1 VDDVATKRSIWPT
14 AELSSF
20 QSSRREDE
28 AVRIPRRRK
37 RFVPA
42 VRLPILLLLTWLLL
56 PSCQKKQ
63 AGAAPEEMPAQSL
76 VPNENAAATGTGAG
90 TLTLPTGF
98 GKRTG
103 DLDEMVKGRSIR
115 ALVIVNPIGFFYSG
129 GKPEGIQYEALEEFE
144 KFVNQ
149 KLNTGKLPVK
159 VVFLPMRP
167 DQLEAALNQGLGDMI
182 AQGVAITPQREQR
195 VAFSTPVQK
204 DVTQVVVTGSALAN
218 VSSFDGLAGKAI
230 YVNPLTTYYDNLKSV
245 SDAQRKAGKAPL
257 DIRAADKNLFDDDL
271 IEMVNAGLIP
281 ATVTNRGRADLWAQV
296 LPNVKSHP
304 DLIVASGGQ
313 TAWVMRKNN
322 PQFKQL
328 VDEFVESHAVGTSF
342 GNTLLRRYLQNTKWI
357 KNSTSTE
364 EMQKFSAYEG
374 LFKKYAGEYNF
385 DYLMVAAQGYQESL
399 LDQDK
404 KSRVG
409 AVGIMQV
416 IPKLAAA
423 NPIDIP
429 NVSNADGN
437 IQAGCKML
445 RNITDTYFNDP
456 GINPLNKTL
465 FTFASYNAG
474 PNKIV
479 ALRKKAQDD
488 GLDPNKWFGNVELEV
503 AKAVGEETVNY
514 VGNIYKYYVAYKL
527 TVEQKQHK
535 AAMLANN
542 LAARATKICIFGV
555 LLCRGGD
562 GR

>member
-1 VDDVATKRSIWPT
+1 LGVDHVATKGCIWPA
-14 AELSSF
+14 AELGRF
-20 QSSRREDE
+20 QSSRREDR
-28 AVRIPRRRK
+28 AAHIPRSRK
-37 RFVPA
+37 PSVLAPA
-42 VRLPILLLLTWLLL
+42 LLILLWLAWLFL
-56 PSCQKKQ
+56 ASCQKKQ
-63 AGAAPEEMPAQSL
+63 TGATHQQRPEECL
-76 VPNENAAATGTGAG
+76 VPSENAASSGTMAGA
-90 TLTLPTGF
+90 LTLPTGF

-103 DLDEMVKGRSIR
+103 DLDEMVKQRSIR
-115 ALVIVNPIGFFYSG
+115 ALVIVNPIGFFYAQ
-129 GKPEGIQYEALEEFE
+129 GKPEGIQYEALQEFE
-144 KFVNQ
+144 KFANQ

-167 DQLEAALNQGLGDMI
+167 DQLEAALSQGLGDVI
-182 AQGVAITPQREQR
+182 AQGIVITPERERR
-195 VAFSTPVQK
+195 VAFSSPIEN
-204 DVTQVVVTGSALAN
+204 DVTQVVVTGSSLAN
-218 VSSFDGLAGKAI
+218 VSSFDGLAGKPI
-230 YVNPLTTYYDNLKSV
+230 YVNPLTTYYDNLNSV
-245 SDAQRKAGKAPL
+245 SEAQQKAGKAPL

-281 ATVTNRGRADLWAQV
+281 ATVTNKGRAELWAQV

-304 DLIVASGGQ
+304 ELMVAKQAQ

-322 PQFKQL
+322 PQFQQL
-328 VDEFVESHAVGTSF
+328 VDEFVQSHAVGTSF
-342 GNTLLRRYLQNTKWI
+342 GNTLLHRYLQNTKWI
-357 KNSTSTE
+357 RNSTSTE
-364 EMQKFSAYEG
+364 EMQKFNAYEG
-374 LFKKYAGEYNF
+374 FFKKYAAENNF
-385 DYLMVAAQGYQESL
+385 DYLMVAAQAYQESL

-423 NPIDIP
+423 DPIDIP
-429 NVSNADGN
+429 SVSNADGN

-479 ALRKKAQDD
+479 RLRKKAQDD

-503 AKAVGEETVNY
+503 AKDVGEETVTY

-527 TVEQKQHK
+527 TVEQKQQK
-535 AAMLANN
+535 QATLAS
-542 LAARATKICIFGV
+542 K
-555 LLCRGGD
+555 
-562 GR
+562 

>member
-1 VDDVATKRSIWPT
+1 VDDVATKGWIWPA
-14 AELSSF
+14 AELGRF

-28 AVRIPRRRK
+28 AVRMPRRRK
-37 RFVPA
+37 RSLLAPT
-42 VRLPILLLLTWLLL
+42 LPILLLLTWLLFA
-56 PSCQKKQ
+56 SCQKKQ
-63 AGAAPEEMPAQSL
+63 AGATPEERPNQSL
-76 VPNENAAATGTGAG
+76 VPSENAATTGTGAG
-90 TLTLPTGF
+90 RLTLPTGF

-103 DLDEMVKGRSIR
+103 DLDEMVKQRSIR

-129 GKPEGIQYEALEEFE
+129 GKPEGIQYEALQEFE

-167 DQLEAALNQGLGDMI
+167 DQLEAALNQGLGDVI
-182 AQGVAITPQREQR
+182 AQAIAITPQREQR
-195 VAFSTPVQK
+195 VAFSSPIQR
-204 DVTQVVVTGSALAN
+204 DVTQVVVTGSTLAN
-218 VSSFDGLAGKAI
+218 VTSFDGLAGKAI
-230 YVNPLTTYYDNLKSV
+230 YVNPLTTYYDNLQSL
-245 SDAQRKAGKAPL
+245 SDAQRKAGKTPL

-281 ATVTNRGRADLWAQV
+281 ATVTNKGRADLWAQV

-304 DLIVASGGQ
+304 ELIVAKGGQ

-328 VDEFVESHAVGTSF
+328 VDEFAASHAMGTSF
-342 GNTLLRRYLQNTKWI
+342 DNTLLRRYLQNTKWI

-364 EMQKFSAYEG
+364 EMQKFNAYEG
-374 LFKKYAGEYNF
+374 FFKKYAGEYNF

-399 LDQDK
+399 FDQDK

-416 IPKLAAA
+416 IPKLATA

-429 NVSNADGN
+429 NVTNADGN

-479 ALRKKAQDD
+479 GLRKKAQDD

-503 AKAVGEETVNY
+503 AKAVGQETVTY
-514 VGNIYKYYVAYKL
+514 VSNIYKYYVAYKL
-527 TVEQKQHK
+527 TVEQKQQK
-535 AAMLANN
+535 PAMLAS
-542 LAARATKICIFGV
+542 K
-555 LLCRGGD
+555 
-562 GR
+562 